1 MRRQAIR
8 PSGQRGSVL
17 IVVLSLT
24 TAIATIVVTR
34 LALGTDR
41 LRIDQ
46 NSLIGVQA
54 RNSMESRMR
63 EIERNLATGASFPRV
78 TDRAGETLVHAW
90 VEPETPD
97 GLIIDYFGCSRLA
110 EVSFVVCDDESTQG
124 LAVHVYRISLRMN
137 TVAGIMRT
145 QTIYHTHRRI
155 DIETNGTQIETAPVA
170 TNVEIG
176 PLQSETRHLLPIGR
190 VSWIAY

>member
-1 MRRQAIR
+1 MRPQAIHPNR
-8 PSGQRGSVL
+8 QRGSVL
-17 IVVLSLT
+17 IIVLSLT

-34 LALGTDR
+34 LALGTDS
-41 LRIDQ
+41 LRIEQ

-54 RNSMESRMR
+54 RNSIESRMR
-63 EIERNLATGASFPRV
+63 EIEHNVATGTSLPRV
-78 TDRAGETLVHAW
+78 TDRSDETLTHTW
-90 VEPETPD
+90 IDPETPD
-97 GLIIDYFGCSRLA
+97 GIIIDYFGCSRLA
-110 EVSFVVCDDESTQG
+110 EVPLAVCDDVTTQG

-155 DIETNGTQIETAPVA
+155 DIAANEPQIERAPVA
-170 TNVEIG
+170 AMVEIG
-176 PLQSETRHLLPIGR
+176 PLQSETRYLLPSGR

>member
-1 MRRQAIR
+1 MRRQATHPKR
-8 PSGQRGSVL
+8 QHGSVL

-34 LALGTDR
+34 LALGIDR

-54 RNSMESRMR
+54 RNSMEIRMR
-63 EIERNLATGASFPRV
+63 EIERSLGTEVSFENLN
-78 TDRAGETLVHAW
+78 DRSSETLVHAW
-90 VEPETPD
+90 IEPTSSD
-97 GLIIDYFGCSRLA
+97 GTIVDYFGCSRLA
-110 EVSFVVCDDESTQG
+110 EVALAVCDDQDTQG

-137 TVAGIMRT
+137 TVAGVMRT
-145 QTIYHTHRRI
+145 QSIYHAHRRI
-155 DIETNGTQIETAPVA
+155 EHEADTAKVDPAPVTA
-170 TNVEIG
+170 EGEIQT
-176 PLQSETRHLLPIGR
+176 LQSETRNLLPSGR